1 MWVDSLILFEKRSK
15 VQTKQDKDR
24 SRIYMDNVILEL
36 AVKAMSILE
45 KTMVLTQGE
54 YLEFF

>member
-1 MWVDSLILFEKRSK
+1 
-15 VQTKQDKDR
+15 
-24 SRIYMDNVILEL
+24 MDNVILEL